1 MRRWKILLATVLLAA
16 GLCACEKADPVDPA
30 RLPGTWSKVYPEGV
44 VTEGS
49 VCWTFREDGVLHVRV
64 YDVFSGNYE
73 TDYAYRVEADGRGLT
88 IWEPMYGGEPDWAK
102 YRMVRCDGTTLVL
115 TREEVYAKVATGV
128 EGKVTW
134 FEGDVTFR
142 RSAGN

>member
-1 MRRWKILLATVLLAA
+1 
-16 GLCACEKADPVDPA
+16 
-30 RLPGTWSKVYPEGV
+30 
-44 VTEGS
+44 
-49 VCWTFREDGVLHVRV
+49 
-64 YDVFSGNYE
+64 
-73 TDYAYRVEADGRGLT
+73 
-88 IWEPMYGGEPDWAK
+88 MYGGDPDWAK

>member
-1 MRRWKILLATVLLAA
+1 
-16 GLCACEKADPVDPA
+16 
-30 RLPGTWSKVYPEGV
+30 
-44 VTEGS
+44 
-49 VCWTFREDGVLHVRV
+49 
-64 YDVFSGNYE
+64 VFSGNYE

-88 IWEPMYGGEPDWAK
+88 IWEPMYGGDPDWAK

>member
-1 MRRWKILLATVLLAA
+1 MKHLLAMVLLVA
-16 GLCACEKADPVDPA
+16 GLCACEKEEPVNPDF
-30 RLPGTWSKVYPEGV
+30 LPGHWSKVFPEGV

-64 YDVFSGNYE
+64 YDVFSGDHE
-73 TDYAYRVEADGRGLT
+73 TDYAYRVEADGRRLT
-88 IWEPMYGGEPDWAK
+88 IWEPMYGGDPDWVK
-102 YRMVRCDGTTLVL
+102 YRMERCDGTMLVL
-115 TREEVYAKVATGV
+115 KSEGVYAGDAIGL

-142 RSAGN
+142 RSDGN